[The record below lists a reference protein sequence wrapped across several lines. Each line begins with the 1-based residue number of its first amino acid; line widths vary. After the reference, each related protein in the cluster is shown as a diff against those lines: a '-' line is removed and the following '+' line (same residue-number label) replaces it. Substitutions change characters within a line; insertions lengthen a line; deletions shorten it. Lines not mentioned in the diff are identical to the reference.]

1 MKIAVCSKGNN
12 LKALSDE
19 RFGRCETFI
28 IFDTETKE
36 SFAINN
42 EAKNEGAGAGGKA
55 VKILA
60 DNKVDVVIAP
70 ELGPKACDAIKAFE
84 IEAYR
89 AMVNLTV
96 EEQIKNLQEEKLEK
110 LGSSSVESH
119 SGLRRV

>member
-1 MKIAVCSKGNN
+1 MKIAVCSKGND

-19 RFGRCETFI
+19 RFGRCETFV

-36 SFAINN
+36 SFAVNN

-55 VKILA
+55 VKILS
-60 DNKVDVVIAP
+60 DNQVDVIIAP
-70 ELGPKACDAIKAFE
+70 ELGPKASDAIKAFE

-89 AMVNLTV
+89 TIANLTV
-96 EEQIKNLQEEKLEK
+96 EEQIKNFQDGKLEK
-110 LGSSSVESH
+110 FESSSVESH

>member
-1 MKIAVCSKGNN
+1 MKIAVCSKGNDLN
-12 LKALSDE
+12 SLCDE
-19 RFGRCETFI
+19 RFGRCETFV

-36 SFAINN
+36 SFTVNN

-60 DNKVDVVIAP
+60 DNKVDVVLAP
-70 ELGPKACDAIKAFE
+70 ELGPKANEAIKAFE

-89 AMVNLTV
+89 TIANLTV
-96 EEQIKNLQEEKLEK
+96 EEQIKNFQEGKLEK
-110 LGSSSVESH
+110 FETSSVEEH

>member
-1 MKIAVCSKGNN
+1 MKIAVCSKGND
-12 LKALSDE
+12 LKSLCDE
-19 RFGRCETFI
+19 RFGRCETFV

-36 SFAINN
+36 NFAIDN

-60 DNKVDVVIAP
+60 DNKVDVVLAP
-70 ELGPKACDAIKAFE
+70 ELGPKANEAIKAFE

-89 AMVNLTV
+89 TIANLTV
-96 EEQIKNLQEEKLEK
+96 EEQIKNFQEGKLEK
-110 LGSSSVESH
+110 FETSSVEEH

>member
-1 MKIAVCSKGNN
+1 MKIAVCSKGNDLN
-12 LKALSDE
+12 SLCDE
-19 RFGRCETFI
+19 RFGRCETFV

-36 SFAINN
+36 SFAIDN

-60 DNKVDVVIAP
+60 DNKVDVVLAP
-70 ELGPKACDAIKAFE
+70 ELGPKANEAIKAFE

-89 AMVNLTV
+89 TIANLTV
-96 EEQIKNLQEEKLEK
+96 EEQIKNFQEGKLEK
-110 LGSSSVESH
+110 FETSSVEEH